1 MISNAI
7 LLVFNGLLSVIL
19 APIQAINI
27 TINII
32 SSIPIVQRF
41 VQVIAYLLPMNNLK
55 PMIFIIISLG
65 ILSIVL
71 GILKALWDILPIL

>member
-1 MISNAI
+1 MIANAI
-7 LLVFNGLLSVIL
+7 LLIFNGLLSVLL
-19 APIQAINI
+19 APLQVVNI